1 METNILEATYSS
13 LIDNVEKQT
22 GSLYS
27 VWDVLPKDI
36 PDPNAKNPE
45 DRDDEEVT
53 TDADMR
59 HLSSLLERMS
69 SFVSGIDLGI
79 TYHDEVIWIL
89 LLQFTLLT
97 ASAAYIKDEFSV

>member
-27 VWDVLPKDI
+27 VWDVLPKEI

-45 DRDDEEVT
+45 DRDDEVVI

-69 SFVSGIDLGI
+69 SFVSDQKEAARELG
-79 TYHDEVIWIL
+79 
-89 LLQFTLLT
+89 LLT
-97 ASAAYIKDEFSV
+97 KRMLCFGPASHS